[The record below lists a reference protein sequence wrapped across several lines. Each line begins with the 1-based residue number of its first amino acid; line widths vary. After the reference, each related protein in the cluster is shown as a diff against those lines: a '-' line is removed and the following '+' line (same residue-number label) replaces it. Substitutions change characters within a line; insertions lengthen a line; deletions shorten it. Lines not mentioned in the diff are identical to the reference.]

1 MFLALILGI
10 VHSSRSNVT
19 LDMIKNLKNWFF
31 KKFQIC
37 NFLHFFLS
45 NFFMLLTISLVIFD
59 LQKCAIPQIK
69 ARNFILT
76 LFSQFFGLKSIIFE
90 RGSNEV
96 VSFFLT

>member
-19 LDMIKNLKNWFF
+19 LDMIKILKNWFF

-69 ARNFILT
+69 ARHFILT
-76 LFSQFFGLKSIIFE
+76 LFSQFFWLQSIIFE